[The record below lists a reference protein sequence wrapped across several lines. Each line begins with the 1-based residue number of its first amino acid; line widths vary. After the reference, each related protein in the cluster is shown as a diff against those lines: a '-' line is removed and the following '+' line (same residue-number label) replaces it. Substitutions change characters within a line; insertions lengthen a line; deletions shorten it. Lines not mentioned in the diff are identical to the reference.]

1 MKKTKIYMLVMAFAL
16 TLFALCGAPVNAEEI
31 ADEGTATLI
40 NSVEELKELFGNQ
53 DVTYSGTK
61 VTLNS
66 DVTVDDV
73 VNIMEGE
80 YNLNLNGHTLKA
92 AELYIYGGKLTIDD
106 ATKVGKIDTR
116 FVEIGEDATVVV
128 NQCIFETDLVDE
140 FEGEEPWEVRTDLM
154 NYGNLTFKNGSIEN
168 TLWNCEGGVV
178 VIENGTIPNISQ
190 FGKGTIKNGN
200 FHTLNTDITI
210 GKTEILGGKFE
221 GWESDGFAVMIQSA
235 DVVDE
240 HTINTLLP
248 EGYAAKFEDFDDQ
261 VDTYEDGTKYYTGIY
276 GLSVEI
282 VKAETL
288 YSDVFKKIAP
298 NGIWDLGCLKPKDYV
313 QGVEMLSKLVMDI
326 VEPYGYQGYATFL
339 GDEENF
345 NPEKVKV
352 CIYNYVDYEDGNE
365 QEHLITVKYL
375 SEDSEKVAIV
385 KPVLNKMRQ
394 YKDYSEPS
402 VENAYVL
409 EDLYLINYLFA
420 NAGEEYLRGDEAL
433 NFSKE
438 LIDATGGANISFEY
452 VSKMGDGTP
461 NRLYSYSAGDVIVYF
476 EGKPYTSMLAASL
489 GSYVLYIPD
498 TVDMKDDNAVIAAA
512 TKRIKDYIGQDAKFT
527 ITVAGT
533 LESIKEYN
541 PHTFYDETK
550 TGDNYYHLKIGNKTY
565 NFAICKKE
573 VSKLEQ
579 PKYVGNNLASN
590 VVVTSDS
597 SSVPLDTSVT
607 VKEVKNDTIKKA
619 LGTSVYAAYD
629 ISLYSNAKQVSITK
643 ITDGKFVVTVP
654 VPEDLRDVKN
664 LTVYYIDSKG
674 NKDEK
679 TATVDVDKGIA
690 TFETDH
696 FSTYVVAEKLNKDNT
711 PATGI
716 SNNLEII
723 ALVSIMSFAGYVI
736 LTRKKAKQN

>member
-1 MKKTKIYMLVMAFAL
+1 MKKTKLYMLVIAFAL
-16 TLFALCGAPVNAEEI
+16 ALFVFCGTSVSAVE
-31 ADEGTATLI
+31 I
-40 NSVEELKELFGNQ
+40 NSLDELKTLLTDE
-53 DVTYSGTK
+53 DVSFSGTT

-66 DVTVDDV
+66 DVTIDDV
-73 VNIMEGE
+73 LEMNVDGD
-80 YNLNLNGHTLKA
+80 YTLNLNGHTLKVG
-92 AELYIYGGKLTIDD
+92 ELYIHQGKLTIDD

-116 FVEIGEDATVVV
+116 FVEILEDATVIV
-128 NQCIFETDLVDE
+128 NQCNFETDLVDE
-140 FEGEEPWEVRTDLM
+140 FEGEEPWEVRTDIG
-154 NYGNLTFKNGSIEN
+154 NGGNLTFKNGSIEN
-168 TLWNCEGGVV
+168 TLWNYEEAEL

-190 FGKGTIKNGN
+190 FGKATIKNGN

-210 GKTEILGGKFE
+210 GSTKILGGKFA
-221 GWESDGFAVMIQSA
+221 GWEADNFSVMIQSA
-235 DVVDE
+235 KEVDK

-248 EGYAAKFEDFDDQ
+248 EGYAAKFDDFEVQ
-261 VDTYEDGTKYYTGIY
+261 VDTYEDGSKYYTGIY
-276 GLSVEI
+276 SLSLEI

-288 YSDVFKKIAP
+288 YSEIFKTIAP
-298 NGIWDLGCLKPKDYV
+298 NGIWDLGCLKPTDYV

-326 VEPYGYQGYATFL
+326 FEPYGYQGYATFL
-339 GDEENF
+339 GNEEEF

-375 SEDSEKVAIV
+375 PENSEKVKKV
-385 KPVLNKMRQ
+385 QPVLNKMRQ

-420 NAGEEYLRGDEAL
+420 NAGEEYLRGDQAL

-438 LIDATGGANISFEY
+438 LIEATGGANISFEY

-498 TVDMKDDNAVIAAA
+498 TVDINDDDAVIAAA

-527 ITVAGT
+527 IEVAGT
-533 LESIKEYN
+533 LASIAEYN
-541 PHTFYDETK
+541 PYTLYDKTK
-550 TGDNYYHLKIGNKTY
+550 TGDNYYHLKIGKKTY
-565 NFAICKKE
+565 NFVICEKE
-573 VSKLEQ
+573 ISKLEQ

-590 VVVTSDS
+590 VVITTDS
-597 SSVPLDTSVT
+597 TTVPLDTAVT

-654 VPEDLRDVKN
+654 VPEDLKDVKN

-674 NKDEK
+674 SKDEK
-679 TATVDVDKGIA
+679 TAIVDIDKGIA

-696 FSTYVVAEKLNKDNT
+696 FSTYVVAQKLEKDNT

-716 SNNLEII
+716 NIHLEIFYLI
-723 ALVSIMSFAGYVI
+723 AIVSFIGYVG
-736 LTRKKAKQN
+736 LTHKKAKQN